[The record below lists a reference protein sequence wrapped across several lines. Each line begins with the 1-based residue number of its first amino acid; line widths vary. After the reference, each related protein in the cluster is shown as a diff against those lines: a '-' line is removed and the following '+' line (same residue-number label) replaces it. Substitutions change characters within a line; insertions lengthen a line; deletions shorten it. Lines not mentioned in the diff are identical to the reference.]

1 MVLAALGEHHEAART
16 LIYAATTWHQET
28 GHWDTQDLQLL
39 RHERTAIGPAEF
51 TSLIT
56 TELPPARAEE
66 LTAAI
71 DQPENASDADP
82 PGSEGD
88 T

>member
-1 MVLAALGEHHEAART
+1 MLAELGQHHEAART
-16 LIYAATTWHQET
+16 LIYAATAWHQET

-39 RHERTAIGPAEF
+39 LRERTALGPAEF
-51 TSLIT
+51 TSLLKAD
-56 TELPPARAEE
+56 LPPERAEE

-71 DQPENASDADP
+71 DQPENTGDADQS
-82 PGSEGD
+82 GSEGG